1 MSDDEADE
9 EAALAS
15 DRVKNKMVQILTVV
29 GRHRAKVSKVAA
41 GEFVE
46 VWQESGF
53 GVDDL

>member
-15 DRVKNKMVQILTVV
+15 DRVKMVQILTVV
-29 GRHRAKVSKVAA
+29 GGHRAKVSKVAA

>member
-29 GRHRAKVSKVAA
+29 GRHRERVSKVAA
-41 GEFVE
+41 GDAIEDYTYKS
-46 VWQESGF
+46 WS
-53 GVDDL
+53 